1 MRALRVMRR
10 VWRTEVSTR
19 IASLGGFRS
28 SRDIDRRVKRDG
40 GITPGTSGA
49 RKEELAWTSGARK
62 QELACIPPVK
72 YKADLLSES
81 SQT

>member
-19 IASLGGFRS
+19 IAPLGGCRS
-28 SRDIDRRVKRDG
+28 SRDIDRRVERDG
-40 GITPGTSGA
+40 GITPSTSGA

-62 QELACIPPVK
+62 QEPACIPPVNP
-72 YKADLLSES
+72 KAHLLSKS